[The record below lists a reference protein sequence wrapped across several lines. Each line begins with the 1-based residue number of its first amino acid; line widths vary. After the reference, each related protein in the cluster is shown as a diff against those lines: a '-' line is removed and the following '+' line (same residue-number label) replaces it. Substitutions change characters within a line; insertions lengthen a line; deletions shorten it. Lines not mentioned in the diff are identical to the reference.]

1 MSSAFQP
8 MQANGIR
15 DLPYALIDR
24 QLEQK
29 FRWLSFLWIAF
40 LYVAGLYFWCNFL
53 NWTRTP
59 LDFQDWGVINVP
71 RLDFFRDALRSGQM
85 PLHMNYGK
93 ITEQVPPL
101 HGTDRYFSVPDVITT
116 PQSLLLLGLTI
127 NQFVLID
134 LLLHFTLASLGL
146 LWFRRK
152 YGLSLFSFGILFL
165 LFNFNGYIQSHYAV
179 GHITWMGYFLFPFF
193 IALVIQAVEEPPS
206 WIWVAKISFLLL
218 YMLLV
223 GSQHHFTWTLIFL
236 SVLALVCWKKWKWIF
251 WAGLSSGLLGAI
263 RLLPPI
269 LILQDMYTGSGNR
282 LLPGYPVLLDVL
294 RSLAIIVRPDEPY
307 RGSANVGYW
316 EFDIYVGLMG
326 TLFLLYFGVYQW
338 LKNGDLYP
346 SLQKLFIPTVVIFLL
361 TIGKIFAV
369 VRASRIPFFEG
380 ERAPSRMI
388 GLPLTVIIIVAVIYY
403 HRWLEQAAITKPV
416 LLLLNILLLAF
427 LANDLWAHARVWNL
441 ESVRTTFGPVQML
454 LSENSIGDR
463 TDRRYLAILLMGM
476 LLSVSTGLFL
486 AYRIQKER
494 QLTN

>member
-1 MSSAFQP
+1 MSSAFEQ
-8 MQANGIR
+8 MQVNGIK

-29 FRWLSFLWIAF
+29 FRWLSFLWIAL
-40 LYVAGLYFWCNFL
+40 LYGAGLYFWCNFL

-71 RLDFFRDALRSGQM
+71 RLDFFRDALRTGQM
-85 PLHMNYGK
+85 PLHMMYGK
-93 ITEQVPPL
+93 ITGQVPPL

-127 NQFVLID
+127 NQFVLFD
-134 LLLHFTLASLGL
+134 LLLHFTLATLGL

-193 IALVIQAVEEPPS
+193 IALVIRVVEEPPS

-223 GSQHHFTWTLIFL
+223 GSQHHFTWALIFL
-236 SVLALVCWKKWKWIF
+236 GVLALVCWKKWQWIF

-282 LLPGYPVLLDVL
+282 LLPGYPALLDVG
-294 RSLAIIVRPDEPY
+294 RSLAIIVRPDELY
-307 RGSANVGYW
+307 RVSANVGYW
-316 EFDIYVGLMG
+316 EFDIYVGLIG
-326 TLFLLYFGVYQW
+326 TLFLMYFGVYQW

-346 SLQKLFIPTVVIFLL
+346 SLQKLFIPTVIIFLL
-361 TIGKIFAV
+361 
-369 VRASRIPFFEG
+369 
-380 ERAPSRMI
+380 
-388 GLPLTVIIIVAVIYY
+388 
-403 HRWLEQAAITKPV
+403 
-416 LLLLNILLLAF
+416 
-427 LANDLWAHARVWNL
+427 
-441 ESVRTTFGPVQML
+441 
-454 LSENSIGDR
+454 
-463 TDRRYLAILLMGM
+463 
-476 LLSVSTGLFL
+476 
-486 AYRIQKER
+486 
-494 QLTN
+494 

>member
-1 MSSAFQP
+1 
-8 MQANGIR
+8 
-15 DLPYALIDR
+15 
-24 QLEQK
+24 
-29 FRWLSFLWIAF
+29 
-40 LYVAGLYFWCNFL
+40 
-53 NWTRTP
+53 
-59 LDFQDWGVINVP
+59 
-71 RLDFFRDALRSGQM
+71 
-85 PLHMNYGK
+85 
-93 ITEQVPPL
+93 
-101 HGTDRYFSVPDVITT
+101 
-116 PQSLLLLGLTI
+116 
-127 NQFVLID
+127 
-134 LLLHFTLASLGL
+134 
-146 LWFRRK
+146 
-152 YGLSLFSFGILFL
+152 
-165 LFNFNGYIQSHYAV
+165 
-179 GHITWMGYFLFPFF
+179 
-193 IALVIQAVEEPPS
+193 
-206 WIWVAKISFLLL
+206 
-218 YMLLV
+218 
-223 GSQHHFTWTLIFL
+223 
-236 SVLALVCWKKWKWIF
+236 
-251 WAGLSSGLLGAI
+251 
-263 RLLPPI
+263 
-269 LILQDMYTGSGNR
+269 
-282 LLPGYPVLLDVL
+282 L